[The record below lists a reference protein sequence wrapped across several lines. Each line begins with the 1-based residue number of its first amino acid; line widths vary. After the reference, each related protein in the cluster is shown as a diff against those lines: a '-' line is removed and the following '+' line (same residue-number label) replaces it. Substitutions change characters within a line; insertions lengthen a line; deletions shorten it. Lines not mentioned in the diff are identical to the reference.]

1 MEIGMKTKLF
11 GISLLVLC
19 GCSSVP
25 EPEKRIAPEDQ
36 EWQQLKPSLK
46 RLVALEGD
54 LKLLIGELA
63 ALKQTEQTTLPAENV
78 EVDTITKPEFDEK
91 LVTTTDVSEVVD
103 EVVSFAPATAT
114 PVQPQPVEVVKAPDP
129 DMEADQAG
137 TAVTAQNESAAVEP
151 EPKGV
156 TDSEVGARAIPTK
169 DLGFALQLA
178 SLTSHTAA
186 LNTWSRYTLKQ
197 QQLTN
202 YLPLI
207 EKVTVNGKLYHRLK
221 LAGFSSKA
229 EAKRLCS
236 DIAQSGIQCYSTN
249 TNGELLQMLA
259 SR

>member
-1 MEIGMKTKLF
+1 MKTKLV
-11 GISLLVLC
+11 GICLLVLS

-25 EPEKRIAPEDQ
+25 ESEKRIAPEDQ

-54 LKLLIGELA
+54 LKSLIGELA
-63 ALKQTEQTTLPAENV
+63 ALKETEQATLPAENV
-78 EVDTITKPEFDEK
+78 EVDTITKQDFDEK
-91 LVTTTDVSEVVD
+91 LVNATNASEVVD
-103 EVVSFAPATAT
+103 EVTSNVPIT
-114 PVQPQPVEVVKAPDP
+114 PVPPEPVE
-129 DMEADQAG
+129 
-137 TAVTAQNESAAVEP
+137 TAQAVAPVTSTDRTDTAITAITEGAAI
-151 EPKGV
+151 G
-156 TDSEVGARAIPTK
+156 SEVLADAAINEKTMAAK

-186 LNTWSRYTLKQ
+186 VNTWSRYILKQ

-221 LAGFSSKA
+221 LAGFSTKT
-229 EAKRLCS
+229 EAKSMCAS
-236 DIAQSGIQCYSTN
+236 ISQAGIQCYSTN